1 MTIDVASLDTILTT
15 IALVLGVL
23 VSIKALLK

>member
-1 MTIDVASLDTILTT
+1 MINVDSLDTILTT

-23 VSIKALLK
+23 VSLKALLK